1 MPRVQVD
8 TATIDQDQAA
18 TLVAHHL
25 AMAAALFQALLE
37 DNEAETMRAALDAQ
51 FQGFDLERKAA
62 NAFVTSIVESYEALR
77 FEDGEDQQE
86 D

>member
-8 TATIDQDQAA
+8 AATIDQDQAA
-18 TLVAHHL
+18 ALVAHHL
-25 AMAAALFQALLE
+25 AMAAALFQALPE
-37 DNEAETMRAALDAQ
+37 GNEAEAMCTALDAQ
-51 FQGFDLERKAA
+51 FQGFELERKAA
-62 NAFVTSIVESYEALR
+62 DAFTSSIVDSYEALR